1 MKHVKKYNT
10 GIIYECL
17 LKEISSSFVDNKD
30 IRVDLVFNIL
40 ERHFLS
46 KKAPLKREAMFFA
59 LVEGCEQLNESQAR
73 QVLVE
78 LQKFAEKTDVKKL
91 NEDKN
96 YLINEVTNVLG
107 ESVLNHKL
115 ENYKILASV
124 EQLLEHYR
132 NIKSFGSSMERIKLE
147 NEIINYLTTPR
158 PIQEDVAVA
167 IPSITEGVDKFV
179 LAVAVNNMSKKY
191 NDLSNE
197 QMDIIKESIT
207 TKDIEK
213 VRKAEKAKI
222 KEIKSQI
229 DNIKDDDLRKQVIGI
244 VEGYAPIEEFNND
257 SLIKTLSY
265 FELAKTIKG

>member
-30 IRVDLVFNIL
+30 LRVDLVFNIL

-46 KKAPLKREAMFFA
+46 KSAPLKKEAMFFA
-59 LVEGCEQLNESQAR
+59 LVEGCEQLTESQAR

-91 NEDKN
+91 NENKN
-96 YLINEVTNVLG
+96 NLINEMTNVLG
-107 ESVLNHKL
+107 DKVLNHKL

-132 NIKSFGSSMERIKLE
+132 NIKSFGSSLERIKLE
-147 NEIINYLTTPR
+147 NEVINYLTTAR
-158 PIQEDVAVA
+158 PLEEASSPM
-167 IPSITEGVDKFV
+167 PSLSEGVDKFV

-191 NDLSNE
+191 SELSSE
-197 QMDIIKESIT
+197 QMAIIKESIT
-207 TKDIEK
+207 TKNIEK
-213 VRKAEKAKI
+213 VRKFETDKI
-222 KEIKSQI
+222 NEIKSQI
-229 DNIKDDDLRKQVIGI
+229 DNIKDNDLREQVANII
-244 VEGYAPIEEFNND
+244 EGYTPIEEFNNE